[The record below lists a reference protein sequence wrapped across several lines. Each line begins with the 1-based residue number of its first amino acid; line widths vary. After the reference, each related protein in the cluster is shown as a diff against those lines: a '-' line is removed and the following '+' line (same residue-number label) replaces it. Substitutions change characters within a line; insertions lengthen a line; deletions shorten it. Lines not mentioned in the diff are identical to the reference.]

1 MNCRNCGS
9 TIEGK
14 FCSNCGQNSNVDRI
28 NLAAVLNEL
37 SESVFQV
44 NKGFFF
50 TIRALFTSPG
60 KSLKEFLN
68 GKRKDHF
75 KPIAYVLTLSTF
87 YYLITQITNQNTW
100 IDDGITGWMHG
111 TNELNSEATAPKI
124 ASWLANNFAYTTLI
138 FLPLFSFASYISFL
152 KYGQNYLEHL
162 VLNSYITGNQAIIY
176 ALFAIIGTLI
186 KNDLIEVLSLLTSI
200 SYAFWVFWTLFSEGP
215 RKMNILRSIMTFILY
230 LILSLVFLL
239 ALMGVNEL

>member
-1 MNCRNCGS
+1 M
-9 TIEGK
+9 
-14 FCSNCGQNSNVDRI
+14 
-28 NLAAVLNEL
+28 
-37 SESVFQV
+37 
-44 NKGFFF
+44 
-50 TIRALFTSPG
+50 
-60 KSLKEFLN
+60 
-68 GKRKDHF
+68 
-75 KPIAYVLTLSTF
+75 LTLSTF
-87 YYLITQITNQNTW
+87 YYLVTQITNQNTW

-152 KYGQNYLEHL
+152 KYGQNYLEHI

-215 RKMNILRSIMTFILY
+215 RKMNILRSIMTYILY